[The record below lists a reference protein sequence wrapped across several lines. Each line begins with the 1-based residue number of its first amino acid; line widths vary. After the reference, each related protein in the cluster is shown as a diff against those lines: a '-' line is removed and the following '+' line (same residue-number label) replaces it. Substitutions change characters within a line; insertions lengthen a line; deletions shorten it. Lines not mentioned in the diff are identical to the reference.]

1 MAKCSD
7 LQPSTTHEK
16 GLAAMTNRTSRVP
29 GTVARANTP
38 AAATRFNRPA
48 RRLPGDEAL
57 RVTLGEDGP
66 QLLEHHSRER
76 GTALGELADLV
87 LATARE
93 ADRLHGKLHRHAAH
107 VRARL
112 DDALNP
118 HLDPAFVPATGL
130 LTSTGHT
137 TDLHAARFAQQMS
150 QLTLVL
156 ESYQTV
162 VRHTARGTDVS

>member
-1 MAKCSD
+1 M
-7 LQPSTTHEK
+7 TH
-16 GLAAMTNRTSRVP
+16 RISRHP
-29 GTVARANTP
+29 GTPARTNTP
-38 AAATRFNRPA
+38 TAAPGFDRPA

-66 QLLEHHSRER
+66 HLLDRQSRER

-87 LATARE
+87 LKTAHE

-112 DDALNP
+112 DDALDP
-118 HLDPAFVPATGL
+118 HLDPAFVPVTGL

-150 QLTLVL
+150 QLALAL
-156 ESYQTV
+156 ESYQAAV
-162 VRHTARGTDVS
+162 LHTGSVTSRS

>member
-1 MAKCSD
+1 
-7 LQPSTTHEK
+7 
-16 GLAAMTNRTSRVP
+16 MTNRTSRIP
-29 GTVARANTP
+29 GSATRANTP
-38 AAATRFNRPA
+38 AAAPRPEPTA
-48 RRLPGDEAL
+48 RRLPGEEAL

-66 QLLEHHSRER
+66 QTLDRQSRER

-87 LATARE
+87 LKTARE

-112 DDALNP
+112 DDALDP
-118 HLDPAFVPATGL
+118 HLDPTFVPVTGL

-137 TDLHAARFAQQMS
+137 TDLHAARFAQQMH

-156 ESYQTV
+156 ESYQAA
-162 VRHTARGTDVS
+162 VRHTAGVTGRS